1 MDLVYPKLLVV
12 MALEQ
17 EDAGAFIRADIP
29 VHYTGCGKINATFSL
44 TRRLAAYVSAARELP
59 VVVNFGTAGGK
70 SRYVGHNVECTTFI
84 QRDMDAT
91 ALGCAPGATPYDSV
105 PHELRVAAAVER
117 LPAVVCGTGDSFAT
131 ANSFSDIDVVDMEA
145 FALAKVC
152 FLYGSRFVC
161 VKHVTDGADSE
172 AAESWQANVSRAG
185 RDYVDLY
192 QEIAAKLPAR

>member
-1 MDLVYPKLLVV
+1 MDSAYPTLLVV

-44 TRRLAAYVSAARELP
+44 TRRLASYVGAGRALP

-70 SRYVGHNVECTTFI
+70 AVYVDRNVECTAFI

-91 ALGCAPGATPYDSV
+91 ALGCAPGATPFDSV
-105 PHELRVAAAVER
+105 PHTLRVAAAVER

-131 ANSFSDIDVVDMEA
+131 VGTLSDIDVVDMEA
-145 FALAKVC
+145 YALAKVC
-152 FLYGSRFVC
+152 FLYGARFIC
-161 VKHVTDGADSE
+161 VKHVTDGADHE

-185 RDYVDLY
+185 LDYVDLY
-192 QEIAAKLPAR
+192 REILAKTPE

>member
-1 MDLVYPKLLVV
+1 MDLAYPNLLVV

-17 EDAGAFIRADIP
+17 EDAGAFVRADIP

-44 TRRLAAYVSAARELP
+44 TRRLAGYVSAGRALP

-91 ALGCAPGATPYDSV
+91 ALGCAPGATPFDTV
-105 PHELRVAAAVER
+105 PDPLRVTAAVER

-131 ANSFSDIDVVDMEA
+131 ASALTDIDVVDMEA
-145 FALAKVC
+145 YALAKVC
-152 FLYGSRFVC
+152 FLYGARFVC
-161 VKHVTDGADSE
+161 VKHVTDGADHE

-185 RDYVDLY
+185 LDYVDLY
-192 QEIAAKLPAR
+192 REIAAKTPE